1 MWGTLCSPD
10 VEGVVRWYFVMI
22 DIQGS
27 SREPGLVRCR
37 LSNSSQPDNGL
48 LQRVSVR
55 SASLTGCL
63 CGSLCRRSNRRVFEN
78 NLKTLGGLCVAASA
92 VIDSSVA
99 WAGQPES
106 NYATVWL
113 VWCSQCNVD
122 SSVAW
127 AVQPEPNY
135 AAVWLVWCSQRR
147 N

>member
-1 MWGTLCSPD
+1 M
-10 VEGVVRWYFVMI
+10 
-22 DIQGS
+22 
-27 SREPGLVRCR
+27 
-37 LSNSSQPDNGL
+37 
-48 LQRVSVR
+48 
-55 SASLTGCL
+55 
-63 CGSLCRRSNRRVFEN
+63 FEN
-78 NLKTLGGLCVAASA
+78 NLKTLGGLCDAASA

-127 AVQPEPNY
+127 AVNQSRITQQYGLYGAASAVIDSSVVWTVQPEPNY
-135 AAVWLVWCSQRR
+135 TTVWLVWYSQGQ